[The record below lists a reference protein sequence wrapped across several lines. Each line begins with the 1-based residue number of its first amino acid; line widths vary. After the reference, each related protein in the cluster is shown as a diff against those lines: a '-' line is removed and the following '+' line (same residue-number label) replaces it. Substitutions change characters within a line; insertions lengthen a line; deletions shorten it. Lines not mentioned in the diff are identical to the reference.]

1 MSAHQFRVVLGFIGV
16 HLIFV
21 FRWIWW
27 DLLIKYSN
35 KQSNGN
41 RHFHALLMSSCW
53 DVCWLKPIHAML
65 RSLMNFMGQLW
76 IYNLQHSFLGE
87 TICWWKREPTHGAKM
102 LQSSVYFLWSGQFS
116 FNKKSKHMKHS
127 HHECCA
133 GRNPFFATA
142 TGSIAAPPQQ
152 WQRRFKCKCQTQ
164 TWKCTPMW
172 TVYCILAMENAN
184 KIHCINFLPVCVEP
198 KPPVRME
205 TLGLGQV
212 YRGHYPRGSL
222 DCPCFIWTA

>member
-1 MSAHQFRVVLGFIGV
+1 MGFIDQVFKQTIKWKSTLSRASDVQLLRRLLAKTNSCHAQILNEFDGTV
-16 HLIFV
+16 VDLQLTTFIFG
-21 FRWIWW
+21 R
-27 DLLIKYSN
+27 N
-35 KQSNGN
+35 N
-41 RHFHALLMSSCW
+41 LLMETWTNSWGKNASIVSIFFVKW
-53 DVCWLKPIHAML
+53 TIFFQQKIKTHETFTSWML
-65 RSLMNFMGQLW
+65 CRAQPL
-76 IYNLQHSFLGE
+76 
-87 TICWWKREPTHGAKM
+87 
-102 LQSSVYFLWSGQFS
+102 
-116 FNKKSKHMKHS
+116 
-127 HHECCA
+127 
-133 GRNPFFATA
+133 FATA

-152 WQRRFKCKCQTQ
+152 WQRRFKCNCQTQ

-222 DCPCFIWTA
+222 DCPCFIWAA